1 MSVTTKR
8 GDKGQTDLLFGERID
23 KDDLRIEIFGCL
35 DECSAHIGLARS
47 QLKERYANELLESI
61 QRELFVIGA
70 EIAALDANLDNLK
83 KRIDEGNVKRIEQS
97 INEFEKDKNYE
108 ECCFYLPG
116 ENLISTTLDVARTV
130 TRRLERRL
138 VTFKKQN
145 LLRNDHILPYINR
158 LSDLFFI
165 LSRRY
170 EKQSKKL

>member
-8 GDKGQTDLLFGERID
+8 GDAGQTDLLFGERID
-23 KDDLRIEIFGCL
+23 KDDLRVELFGCL
-35 DECSAHIGLARS
+35 DECGAHLGMARS
-47 QLKERYANELLESI
+47 QMKDKRINEMLETI

-70 EIAALDANLDNLK
+70 EIATLQANLGQLK
-83 KRIDEGNVKRIEQS
+83 KRIDEGHVKKLETAIA
-97 INEFEKDKNYE
+97 EFEKEKNYE

-116 ENLISTTLDVARTV
+116 ENLTSTTLDVARTV

-145 LLRNDHILPYINR
+145 LLTNSHILVYVNR
-158 LSDLFFI
+158 LSDLLFI

-170 EKQSKKL
+170 ETQSIKV

>member
-8 GDKGQTDLLFGERID
+8 GDEGQTDLLFEERID

-35 DECSAHIGLARS
+35 DECSAHIGMARS
-47 QLKERYANELLESI
+47 QLKEKGINNVLEAI

-70 EIAALDANLDNLK
+70 EIATLDFNLGRLK
-83 KRIDEGNVKRIEQS
+83 KRIDDGHVKKIEGLIT
-97 INEFEKDKNYE
+97 EFEKDKNYE

-116 ENLISTTLDVARTV
+116 ENLESTTLDVARTV

-145 LLRNDHILPYINR
+145 LLTNKHILPYINR
-158 LSDLFFI
+158 LSDLLFI

-170 EKQSKKL
+170 ETQSIKI